1 MKTEGIRFD
10 MPGTI
15 YPNINTSP
23 RYNIPSNSINGMSG
37 VSNNASSSNCV
48 YNVNLALNGT
58 NVSVDEVVMRFKQ
71 ELSRM
76 GAKEGRMKTVGAY
89 NV

>member
-1 MKTEGIRFD
+1 MNGI
-10 MPGTI
+10 
-15 YPNINTSP
+15 
-23 RYNIPSNSINGMSG
+23 SG
-37 VSNNASSSNCV
+37 SASSSNCV
-48 YNVNLALNGT
+48 YNVNIALNGT

-76 GAKEGRMKTVGAY
+76 GAKEGRIKTVGAY